1 MSQQALQALIA
12 AVRNDTALQQKLS
25 STSAADVD
33 AVALWA
39 REAGFDVVSRD
50 FVDHAEGALV
60 EYEDEDYFLKTNWWA
75 LG

>member
-1 MSQQALQALIA
+1 MSQQALQALID
-12 AVRNDTALQQKLS
+12 AVRNDAALQQKLS
-25 STSAADVD
+25 STAAADVD

-60 EYEDEDYFLKTNWWA
+60 EYEDEDYFLKSGWWT
-75 LG
+75 LD

>member
-12 AVRNDTALQQKLS
+12 VVRNDATLQQKLS
-25 STSAADVD
+25 STAAADVD

-75 LG
+75 PG